1 MNDTSHSDSGN
12 ATRLITLHGDQL
24 RYCHAMRRW
33 LIWDKHRWAFDQTG
47 LAEKLAEHS
56 AATYLK
62 SNETVNSKTS
72 KFAIESMNAGRIRNA
87 LGLAQSHLAI
97 TPEMLDASP
106 WDLNFLNGTV
116 DLRSGKLRP
125 HNPKDLITKLIHFDY
140 NPSAKSL
147 RWNSFLDQI
156 LGTGLGDE
164 SDKNRAKSLKTYIQK
179 ALGYSLTGSTREKCV
194 FFLFGA
200 TDNGKST
207 MLTVFRELIIE
218 YSTLLRVETL
228 MGGQETASSLADLS
242 DLRGARFAQ
251 TSETEQDQQLSQAKL
266 KRICQGMGTVK
277 ACRKYENPIEFPETH
292 KLWIDSNRRPKIM
305 DGDDKATFGRLSPIE
320 FLVTIPK
327 EQQDRELKDKLEAEA
342 EGILAWA
349 VEGAKLWFEEG
360 LKRPIEVEQATASWA
375 AESNQL
381 GRFQSECC
389 LESFGF
395 EVPAATLY
403 LAYTNWTEATGE
415 AELLSSKTF
424 GEKMTLNFNKTR
436 RSGGNFYHGIKLRQ
450 DASVQGQSVGSSS
463 DGKPN

>member
-1 MNDTSHSDSGN
+1 MSTTSHNDSGN
-12 ATRLITLHGDQL
+12 ATRLITLHGEHL

-33 LIWDKHRWAFDQTG
+33 LVWDKSRWAFDETG
-47 LAEKLAEHS
+47 RAEKMAQQS
-56 AATYLK
+56 AAYYLK
-62 SNETVNSKTS
+62 SNETVNAKTS
-72 KFAIESMNAGRIRNA
+72 RFAIESMNAGRIRNA
-87 LGLAQSHLAI
+87 LSLAQPHLAI
-97 TPEMLDASP
+97 TPDQLDAGV

-116 DLRSGKLRP
+116 DLRTRKLRK
-125 HNPKDLITKLIHFDY
+125 HNPTDLITKLIHFKY
-140 NPSAKSL
+140 NPSAVAP

-156 LGTGLGDE
+156 LGTALGGE
-164 SDKNRAKSLKTYIQK
+164 ASQTRTKNLKTYIQK

-194 FFLFGA
+194 FFLFGE

-207 MLTVFRELIIE
+207 MLTVFRELFIE

-320 FLVTIPK
+320 FLVMIPK

-349 VEGAKLWFEEG
+349 VEGARMWFEEG
-360 LKRPIEVEQATASWA
+360 LKRPIEIEEATANWA

-381 GRFQSECC
+381 GRFQAECC

-403 LAYTNWTEATGE
+403 LAYTNWAEATGE
-415 AELLSSKTF
+415 ADLLTSTAFGTKMSSIFKKTHKVK
-424 GEKMTLNFNKTR
+424 GT
-436 RSGGNFYHGIKLRQ
+436 FYLGVKLRGEGGMTGSY
-450 DASVQGQSVGSSS
+450 DGLGQTV
-463 DGKPN
+463 KPN